1 MGAVNTILAAL
12 QIMMP
17 DFAKSDAS
25 VEGKIIDVVGTFA
38 DTEKLERDNTLEVIN
53 TALANQKVT
62 TVEYYRRKAVAFQ
75 NNDTLVYDPV
85 NQGGYYAVINP
96 EKQIVKQ
103 AYIVGAYPEYSLL
116 VNAVASNGHLRVL
129 TADELAS
136 FRTYFAAFQP
146 MGLILNIASL
156 EVAKISDP
164 GLIIYIRPGADA
176 ASAAAQIQTNL
187 TAHESVLRDSNTV
200 SLTEIEDVIQKCP
213 DVRAV
218 GFDSPIATETN
229 LSGAT
234 VQVSPENGVFRLTN
248 GAFTFTTP
256 ITTDLIKTLQ

>member
-12 QIMMP
+12 RVMMP
-17 DFAKSDAS
+17 EFAKSDAS
-25 VEGKIIDVVGTFA
+25 VEGKIIDIVGTFA

-53 TALANQKVT
+53 TALASQKVT

-75 NNDTLVYDPV
+75 NNDVLVYDPV
-85 NQGGYYAVINP
+85 NQGGYYAVVDP
-96 EKQIVKQ
+96 EKQIIKQ
-103 AYIVGAYPEYSLL
+103 AYIVGAYPRYSLL
-116 VNAVASNGHLRVL
+116 VNAIAPDGHLRIL
-129 TADELAS
+129 TANELAS

-146 MGLILNIASL
+146 IGLNLNIASL

-164 GLIIYIRPGADA
+164 GLTIYIRPGADA
-176 ASAAAQIQTNL
+176 ASAAAQIQANL

-218 GFDSPIATETN
+218 GFDNPVATETT

-234 VQVSPENGVFRLTN
+234 VQVGPENGIFRLTN

-256 ITTDLIKTLQ
+256 ITVDLIKTLQ